1 MRYKKS
7 IYNYVQQN
15 GEYYLIYNTLYNS
28 LVRLSEEEYIKF
40 SNIEDFED
48 ELSSAFVENGLW
60 VEKNINEKDYTQ
72 ANTEITE
79 NSSTLTYSLE
89 DIPEYSGTP
98 YAILNNNKP
107 EFTEKD
113 YTTKSFE
120 NYSELDSLGRCG
132 VAYANVCK
140 EIMPPE
146 RR

>member
-1 MRYKKS
+1 MGKKRNKS
-7 IYNYVQQN
+7 KNKIL
-15 GEYYLIYNTLYNS
+15 EIISLLIVLAIVLT
-28 LVRLSEEEYIKF
+28 
-40 SNIEDFED
+40 
-48 ELSSAFVENGLW
+48 G
-60 VEKNINEKDYTQ
+60 KNINEKDHTQ

-146 RR
+146 RRWKRKHK

>member
-1 MRYKKS
+1 MGKKRDKS
-7 IYNYVQQN
+7 RNKIL
-15 GEYYLIYNTLYNS
+15 EIIILLIA
-28 LVRLSEEEYIKF
+28 LVIIST
-40 SNIEDFED
+40 
-48 ELSSAFVENGLW
+48 G
-60 VEKNINEKDYTQ
+60 KNINEKDYMQ
-72 ANTEITE
+72 ANTEMTE
-79 NSSTLTYSLE
+79 NSSTITYSLK
-89 DIPEYSGTP
+89 DIPEYTGTP
-98 YAILNNNKP
+98 YAVLNNNKP

>member
-1 MRYKKS
+1 MLKGMKLNMGKKRNKS
-7 IYNYVQQN
+7 KNKIL
-15 GEYYLIYNTLYNS
+15 EIISLLIAIVIIFAGKY
-28 LVRLSEEEYIKF
+28 
-40 SNIEDFED
+40 
-48 ELSSAFVENGLW
+48 
-60 VEKNINEKDYTQ
+60 INENDNYTQ
-72 ANTEITE
+72 TSTEITS
-79 NSSTLTYSLE
+79 NSSTITYNLK
-89 DIPEYSGTP
+89 DVPQYTGTP

-120 NYSELDSLGRCG
+120 NYSELDVLGRCG

>member
-1 MRYKKS
+1 MIEILPFNRSTYWKELKYGEKRNKS
-7 IYNYVQQN
+7 KNKIL
-15 GEYYLIYNTLYNS
+15 EIISLLIV
-28 LVRLSEEEYIKF
+28 LVIVLT
-40 SNIEDFED
+40 
-48 ELSSAFVENGLW
+48 G
-60 VEKNINEKDYTQ
+60 KNINEKDHTQ

-146 RR
+146 RRWKRKHK

>member
-1 MRYKKS
+1 MWS
-7 IYNYVQQN
+7 AIVN
-15 GEYYLIYNTLYNS
+15 GMTAVFSALHNFIVS
-28 LVRLSEEEYIKF
+28 L
-40 SNIEDFED
+40 
-48 ELSSAFVENGLW
+48 G
-60 VEKNINEKDYTQ
+60 
-72 ANTEITE
+72 
-79 NSSTLTYSLE
+79 
-89 DIPEYSGTP
+89 IPENKEGLSYVL
-98 YAILNNNKP
+98 AIFILNNNKP

>member
-1 MRYKKS
+1 MTSETKK
-7 IYNYVQQN
+7 I
-15 GEYYLIYNTLYNS
+15 ID
-28 LVRLSEEEYIKF
+28 SELQPETATDFILDKF
-40 SNIEDFED
+40 YDR
-48 ELSSAFVENGLW
+48 V
-60 VEKNINEKDYTQ
+60 VKNINEKDHTQ

>member
-1 MRYKKS
+1 MKK
-7 IYNYVQQN
+7 QN
-15 GEYYLIYNTLYNS
+15 KKNEKIMKTIKIITISLLIV
-28 LVRLSEEEYIKF
+28 LVIVLT
-40 SNIEDFED
+40 
-48 ELSSAFVENGLW
+48 G
-60 VEKNINEKDYTQ
+60 KNINEKDHTQ

-132 VAYANVCK
+132 IAYANVCK

-146 RR
+146 RRWKRKHK

>member
-1 MRYKKS
+1 MGKKRNKS
-7 IYNYVQQN
+7 KNKIL
-15 GEYYLIYNTLYNS
+15 EIISLLIV
-28 LVRLSEEEYIKF
+28 LVIVLT
-40 SNIEDFED
+40 
-48 ELSSAFVENGLW
+48 G
-60 VEKNINEKDYTQ
+60 KNINEKDHTQ

-113 YTTKSFE
+113 YT
-120 NYSELDSLGRCG
+120 ELDSLGRCG

>member
-1 MRYKKS
+1 MGKKRKKS
-7 IYNYVQQN
+7 RNKILEVVSFFIAIVIAVCGRNINDNNYTQTNTDLIQN
-15 GEYYLIYNTLYNS
+15 
-28 LVRLSEEEYIKF
+28 
-40 SNIEDFED
+40 
-48 ELSSAFVENGLW
+48 SSA
-60 VEKNINEKDYTQ
+60 
-72 ANTEITE
+72 ITY
-79 NSSTLTYSLE
+79 NLK

-146 RR
+146 RRWKRKHK

>member
-1 MRYKKS
+1 MGEKRKKNKNKNKILEIIS
-7 IYNYVQQN
+7 L
-15 GEYYLIYNTLYNS
+15 LIAIIIVL
-28 LVRLSEEEYIKF
+28 
-40 SNIEDFED
+40 
-48 ELSSAFVENGLW
+48 AG
-60 VEKNINEKDYTQ
+60 KNIDDKGYTQ

-79 NSSTLTYSLE
+79 NSSTITYSLE

-98 YAILNNNKP
+98 YTILNNNKP

-120 NYSELDSLGRCG
+120 NYSELDVLGRCG

-140 EIMPPE
+140 EIMPLE

>member
-1 MRYKKS
+1 MGKKRNKS
-7 IYNYVQQN
+7 KNKIL
-15 GEYYLIYNTLYNS
+15 EIISLLIAIVIVFAGKY
-28 LVRLSEEEYIKF
+28 
-40 SNIEDFED
+40 
-48 ELSSAFVENGLW
+48 
-60 VEKNINEKDYTQ
+60 INENDNYTQ
-72 ANTEITE
+72 TSTEITS
-79 NSSTLTYSLE
+79 NSSTITYNLE
-89 DIPEYSGTP
+89 DIPEYTGTP

-120 NYSELDSLGRCG
+120 NYSELDVLGRCG